1 MSLSKASVQAQISWT
16 QQSSTSGFVKTQQGP
31 DKVLKSTPVAIAAL
45 NEIYVY
51 KGTLAVSGTL
61 TIDLRAVTNLLNE
74 SVVFTGVQK
83 LFLSTS
89 ATNITMTP
97 GASNG
102 LVWFY
107 TGTSPVLTIKSG
119 GAVTLDDGAVTVVDA
134 THKTLTITNLSS
146 TATTYIEL
154 AIIGTS
160 I

>member
-1 MSLSKASVQAQISWT
+1 MSLSKASVQSQISWT

-31 DKVLKSTPVAIAAL
+31 DKVLKSTPVSIASL

-51 KGTLAVSGTL
+51 KGTLAISGTL

-74 SVVFTGVQK
+74 SVVFTGVHK

-89 ATNITMTP
+89 AANITMTP

-107 TGTSPVLTIKSG
+107 TGTAPVLTVKAG
-119 GAVTLDDGAVTVVDA
+119 GGITLDDGGLTVVDA

-146 TATTYIEL
+146 TLTTYIEL

-160 I
+160 L